1 MNFHQI
7 LRPLV
12 PERKIGRQD
21 GLQNVP
27 RSTQDGSKR
36 LLKSIFYALENRL
49 KFGLVLGAILGR
61 FWLPNPSQ
69 KTWATPPLF
78 CILKAFIFEVLFAS
92 LQEGPRG
99 TQEGPRGA
107 QEARGSLQERPK
119 RLQEA
124 SKSAPGGSNRASRD
138 LKSRSRGL
146 KTRPRGAKSFPR
158 RPQSFSEAPGPA
170 AVFGKMKKLKA
181 YAHKVFPKHLVQ
193 QPFSEKWKHSKHG
206 SKRHRRHLESPKS
219 VNPKGLAPIRR
230 MKKRRAG
237 GGGPPW
243 GSE

>member
-1 MNFHQI
+1 MA
-7 LRPLV
+7 
-12 PERKIGRQD
+12 
-21 GLQNVP
+21 
-27 RSTQDGSKR
+27 SKS
-36 LLKSIFYALENRL
+36 LPKN
-49 KFGLVLGAILGR
+49 LGEA
-61 FWLPNPSQ
+61 
-69 KTWATPPLF
+69 PLF

-124 SKSAPGGSNRASRD
+124 STSAPGGSNRASRD

-181 YAHKVFPKHLVQ
+181 YAHKVFPKHLVRQ
-193 QPFSEKWKHSKHG
+193 LFSEKWKNSKHG
-206 SKRHRRHLESPKS
+206 SKRHRRRLRSPVS
-219 VNPKGLAPIRR
+219 MNPKGLASNRR
-230 MKKRRAG
+230 KKKSGRAAVVPLG
-237 GGGPPW
+237 EVNPPPAPE
-243 GSE
+243 GRSRACQIKSQMPNRQTSNLQS